1 MTTKEWPRDSYTGP
15 GGGLYRGPGGGMYTG
30 RGGGAS
36 SLRGGGLSTLSGGG
50 LSRLRGGGLYT
61 GRCPT
66 PYHSNIPPRE
76 VFLEYLRTHGY
87 EAGVPYP
94 ERRMGSLDKSDEADA
109 QARVALR

>member
-1 MTTKEWPRDSYTGP
+1 MTTKDGLGIATQARDSYT
-15 GGGLYRGPGGGMYTG
+15 GGLYRGPGGGMYTG

-87 EAGVPYP
+87 EAEY
-94 ERRMGSLDKSDEADA
+94 RTLKDA
-109 QARVALR
+109 WGL